1 MFKAYNFFRTLH
13 RDAAIDSMKNVLA
26 LLGAGTI
33 LADFSTMKYWLMVP
47 ALVFAFVLWFA
58 DYVRHEGL

>member
-1 MFKAYNFFRTLH
+1 MHKAYNFLRTLH

-33 LADFSTMKYWLMVP
+33 LADFSTMKYWFILP
-47 ALVFAFVLWFA
+47 AIGLTFLLWFA

>member
-1 MFKAYNFFRTLH
+1 
-13 RDAAIDSMKNVLA
+13 MKNVLA

-33 LADFSTMKYWLMVP
+33 FADFSTMKYWFMLP